1 MNGQRHIIK
10 RQVIELTIRG
20 SAEARP
26 FQDELSRIYRQRIL
40 PLIDQCCS
48 ELGRPDRLYR
58 VEALDLDLGTLDVEN
73 LEEDLTAKV
82 DAALR
87 RELARQITTQEA
99 AANRPGGGPKTQ
111 SQLELFAFFART
123 GRLPWWAETS
133 RPGLLAENLEHLLR
147 ESPEALGRLLREL
160 AREPQPRQRMIN
172 HYTDEQLAALCGLL
186 VPVYR
191 QALERDL
198 HELLDGLRSAQ
209 ITSGHASAQ
218 YRQSFWNNLLIVAGI
233 GGGQHTTLDGFY
245 QAILKRVAAELG
257 STGDGLLSGLHQAIR
272 DGRTTLNSHL
282 SAVIVRLAGAD
293 VGNSIPVSETLARRL
308 AQLQAAGGPLAGAWT
323 GLRAI
328 LPQLPAWLQAEL
340 LALLNKLP
348 ADETGQSIASH
359 ILRVLEPGA
368 GLQKAP
374 AAENNASEIFRVIQ
388 MFRAAAGD
396 FNIPDQAGQES
407 PAEEETVDLSF
418 SETEELFVGNAGLV
432 ILWPF
437 LGHFFAR
444 LGLLDEER
452 RFKDLRARHRAA
464 GLLQVAATQDAS
476 FPEYLL
482 PLNKLLCG
490 LGVTEVFDF
499 GPPLLDSEIREC
511 TDLLEAVIAQAP
523 ILHNM
528 STDSFRGTF
537 LLRPGLLGANNG
549 FWLLRV
555 ERQTYDIVLD
565 RFPWSWEWVRLPWM
579 DAPLRVEW

>member
-1 MNGQRHIIK
+1 MSGQRHIIK
-10 RQVIELTIRG
+10 RQVIELKIRRP
-20 SAEARP
+20 AEARLY
-26 FQDELSRIYRQRIL
+26 QDELSRIYRQRIL

-48 ELGRPDRLYR
+48 ELGRPDWLYR
-58 VEALDLDLGTLDVEN
+58 IESLDLDLGTLDPNN
-73 LEEDLTAKV
+73 LEEDFTQKV
-82 DAALR
+82 DTALR
-87 RELARQITTQEA
+87 RELARQIAACDEA
-99 AANRPGGGPKTQ
+99 AGRSGSSLEAQ
-111 SQLELFAFFART
+111 SQLELFTLFART
-123 GRLPWWAETS
+123 GCLPWWVEPS
-133 RPGLLAENLEHLLR
+133 QPGLLAENLDHLLR
-147 ESPEALGRLLREL
+147 ESPEALGRLLKEL
-160 AREPQPRQRMIN
+160 ARQTQPRQRLVN
-172 HYTDEQLAALCGLL
+172 HYTDEQLTALCGLL

-218 YRQSFWNNLLIVAGI
+218 CRQSFWNNLLIVAGI

-257 STGDGLLSGLHQAIR
+257 STGDGLLSGLRQAIR

-293 VGNSIPVSETLARRL
+293 AGKSIPVSETLARRL
-308 AQLQAAGGPLAGAWT
+308 AQLQAAGGPLSGAWT

-348 ADETGQSIASH
+348 AGEPGQSIASH

-368 GLQKAP
+368 GLQ
-374 AAENNASEIFRVIQ
+374 NNASEIFRVIQ

-396 FNIPDQAGQES
+396 FNVPDQAGQEA

-437 LGHFFAR
+437 LGHFFTR

-452 RFKDLRARHRAA
+452 RFKDLRARQRAA

-476 FPEYLL
+476 LPEYLL

-490 LGVTEVFDF
+490 LGVSAVFDF
-499 GPPLLDSEIREC
+499 GPPLLDSEAEEC
-511 TDLLEAVIAQAP
+511 TGLLEAVIAQAP
-523 ILHNM
+523 ILHDM
-528 STDSFRGTF
+528 SVDGFRGTF
-537 LLRPGLLGANNG
+537 LLRPGLLYARDGM
-549 FWLLRV
+549 WLLHV
-555 ERQTYDIVLD
+555 ERQTYDVVLE

-579 DAPLRVEW
+579 EAPLRVDW